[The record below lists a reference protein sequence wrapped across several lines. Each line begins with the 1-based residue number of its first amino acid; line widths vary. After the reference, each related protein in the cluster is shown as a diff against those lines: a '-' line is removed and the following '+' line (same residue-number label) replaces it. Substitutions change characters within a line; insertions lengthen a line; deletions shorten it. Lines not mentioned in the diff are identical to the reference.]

1 MTRSDASEI
10 LKSTGSRLDIE
21 LLRAASSPTNV
32 PPLDPIRDRKEEDI
46 LRPDDHKN
54 RRYKKEKGQKE
65 HDEREEEGKLSNSEK
80 KIEII

>member
-54 RRYKKEKGQKE
+54 RRYKEEKGQKE
-65 HDEREEEGKLSNSEK
+65 HDEKEQGKLSNSAE